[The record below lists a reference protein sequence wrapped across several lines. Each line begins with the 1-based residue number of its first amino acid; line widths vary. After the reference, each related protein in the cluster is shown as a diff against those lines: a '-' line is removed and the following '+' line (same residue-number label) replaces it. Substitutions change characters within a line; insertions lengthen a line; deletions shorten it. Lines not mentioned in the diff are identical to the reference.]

1 VASVK
6 IFRVAQFKITIS
18 NEVVSACQN
27 SLLAWIVVKIVQ
39 SLTGL
44 AVGPESILVRTQ
56 YSFYYH
62 GLFPLTAGWQGILFG
77 IWQRWDGIYYQIIA
91 EKAYSADYLSVFFP
105 LYPLLGRWISALTGL
120 SALVAL
126 LLVSNLMFIG
136 LLVLLNLLANDLLG
150 KEVGRR
156 TVFGAVVFPTAFFF
170 SAAYPQSLA
179 LFLILLSYYSF
190 RKKHWA
196 VSAFAAFLAGL
207 THSTVFPL
215 ALLLAVEV
223 FQVFRHYNKF
233 QRVTLGF
240 IPFLPLLG
248 TALFMT
254 WRIRYG
260 YPNYQQLEMSGWGVG
275 FMTPWKF
282 VDSLV
287 TYTTAYGNNLIYWI
301 SIAMFILACIVTVW
315 SFRKLPL
322 SVSVFQLSTLI
333 FITLTGILTKP
344 LSSIS
349 RFVLIMF
356 PIFFFIGFQMQK
368 KLIRLVVIEFCVILQ
383 ILLTI
388 FFFQWGFVG

>member
-1 VASVK
+1 MASGK
-6 IFRVAQFKITIS
+6 IFGVSPFRIKIS

-44 AVGPESILVRTQ
+44 AVWQASLARTQ
-56 YSFYYH
+56 NNFYYRD
-62 GLFPLTAGWQGILFG
+62 LIPLTTGWQGILFG

-91 EKAYSADYLSVFFP
+91 EKGYAADYLSVFFP
-105 LYPLLGRWISALTGL
+105 FYPLLGRWISALTGL

-136 LLVLLNLLANDLLG
+136 LLILLNLLANDLFDQ
-150 KEVGRR
+150 EVGRR
-156 TVFGAVVFPTAFFF
+156 AVLSAAIFPTAFFF
-170 SAAYPQSLA
+170 SAVYPQSLA

-196 VSAFAAFLAGL
+196 VSGFAAFLAGL
-207 THSTVFPL
+207 THSTVLPL

-223 FQVFRHYNKF
+223 FQVFRQYNKF

-260 YPNYQQLEMSGWGVG
+260 YPNYQQLEMSEWGAG

-287 TYTTAYGNNLIYWI
+287 TYTIANSYNPIHWMNIVILILGCFV
-301 SIAMFILACIVTVW
+301 SVW

-322 SVSVFQLSTLI
+322 SLSVFQLSTLI
-333 FITLTGILTKP
+333 FVVFSGVSAKP
-344 LSSIS
+344 LVSIS

-356 PIFFFIGFQMQK
+356 PIFFYVGFQIQK
-368 KLIRLVVIEFCVILQ
+368 KRIRLAVIELCVILQ
-383 ILLTI
+383 ILLTG
-388 FFFQWGFVG
+388 FFFLWGFVG